1 MGVAA
6 EKYFHLS
13 NIAVAAAM
21 DPDCWQQLLDEMG
34 QAIGTRVCTQLIGF
48 DQLTKAAPLAYA
60 SGYDPEFVKLYE
72 THYADKN
79 PFAANFEKCAVGA
92 SISADQLCAP
102 ERLKKT
108 GFYAD
113 IIRPQ
118 EDIYGGGGSMLA
130 NDSGRMVLIGGN
142 LRAKDRD
149 KYEREWLRLCE
160 ALTPV
165 IRQSLEISRTI
176 SGLSFE
182 KWAAEHHMLGADTA
196 IFVVDPTMTI
206 HHACDVAQE
215 MLDRGTPV
223 GSGFNRRLKFS
234 SEEDQRQFATLCR
247 LQLKGNQN
255 IFKSWRLTDGRGQGW
270 TCRLMGLRMGE
281 LDWSPFAGFLTK
293 SITTILIAIKKDVSQ
308 VSIQEMMQTAF
319 GLSQAEAQSALLL
332 ADGLTLAEIAQNRQV
347 SIYTVRNQIKA
358 ALSKSGCRRQSELVS
373 KTEQMRLQGGW

>member
-1 MGVAA
+1 
-6 EKYFHLS
+6 
-13 NIAVAAAM
+13 M

-34 QAIGTRVCTQLIGF
+34 QAIGTHVCTQLIGY
-48 DQLTKAAPLAYA
+48 DQLTKAAPLAYT
-60 SGYDPEFVKLYE
+60 SGYDPDLLKLYE
-72 THYADKN
+72 AHYADKN
-79 PFAANFEKCAVGA
+79 PFAANFGKCAVGGA
-92 SISADQLCAP
+92 IAADQLCTP

-113 IIRPQ
+113 IIRPH

-130 NDSGRMVLIGGN
+130 RDSSRMVLIGGN

-160 ALTPV
+160 TLTPI
-165 IRQSLEISRTI
+165 IRQSLEISRAI

-182 KWAAEHHMLGADTA
+182 KWAAEQHMLGADTA
-196 IFVVDPTMTI
+196 IFVVDPAMTI
-206 HHACDVAQE
+206 HHACREAQK
-215 MLDRGTPV
+215 MLDKGTPV
-223 GSGFNRRLKFS
+223 GSGFNRRLRFCFD
-234 SEEDQRQFATLCR
+234 EDQRQFATLCR

-255 IFKSWRLTDGRGQGW
+255 IFKSWRVTDGSGQGW

-293 SITTILIAIKKDVSQ
+293 SITTILLAIKKDVSPI
-308 VSIQEMMQTAF
+308 SIQEKMQTAF
-319 GLSQAEAQSALLL
+319 GFSQAEAQAALLL
-332 ADGLTLAEIAQNRQV
+332 ADGLTLAEIARTRQV

-358 ALSKSGCRRQSELVS
+358 ALSKSGCRRQSELVR